1 MNNSSQISQIVSY
14 LNNQNLI
21 SKNSSDLI
29 SAVDILDRMTINPY
43 LSARE
48 PMIYSI
54 VDKIISSKSIGQAQ
68 ALNSSI
74 TKLLTSLDVYSQN
87 FQTKARDENIRQEN
101 FLLSI
106 VNQPAVNRP
115 KPIIGFAFGIE
126 LI

>member
-43 LSARE
+43 LSVRE

-68 ALNSSI
+68 TLNSSI

>member
-68 ALNSSI
+68 TLNSSI